1 MGRRMPCFNECYIT
15 IILGIMKHI
24 KFITFFLSIA
34 CLFIACKNTADN
46 DREGTSPTPEQTPGI
61 GDDSFA
67 KGADISWVTEMEAAG
82 HRFYNA
88 AGKQQNAPPDEGVRT
103 GCGSSACVG
112 RPGRARQLVQYTRCR
127 SQGQE
132 GEGFGNG
139 RNDRFPL

>member
-1 MGRRMPCFNECYIT
+1 MNCLNGADGMPCFNECYIT

-46 DREGTSPTPEQTPGI
+46 DREGTSPTPEQTPGT

-88 AGKQQNAPPDEGVRT
+88 DGKQLE
-103 GCGSSACVG
+103 
-112 RPGRARQLVQYTRCR
+112 
-127 SQGQE
+127 
-132 GEGFGNG
+132 
-139 RNDRFPL
+139 

>member
-1 MGRRMPCFNECYIT
+1 MNCLNGADGMPCFNECYIT

-46 DREGTSPTPEQTPGI
+46 DREGTSPVPEQTPGT

-88 AGKQQNAPPDEGVRT
+88 DGKQLECT
-103 GCGSSACVG
+103 ACVG

-127 SQGQE
+127 SQSQE